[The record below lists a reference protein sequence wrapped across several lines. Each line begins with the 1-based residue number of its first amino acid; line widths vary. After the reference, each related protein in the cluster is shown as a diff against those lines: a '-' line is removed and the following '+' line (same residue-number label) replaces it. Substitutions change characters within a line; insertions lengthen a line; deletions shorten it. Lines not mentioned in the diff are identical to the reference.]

1 MSDTDNS
8 APTESATSWERK
20 ATTIKYVLQLA
31 FGSYTHIRTSS
42 DTSVVPD
49 RKAVTSA
56 VLTALLD
63 IDLTSSEITELYALF
78 SLAQLTAIRENAIID
93 NLSALLDLA
102 SELQNDE
109 RTEFLEKF
117 TVLNAQAK
125 ARESGA
131 VQADDGNGPIRSHRT
146 AKG

>member
-8 APTESATSWERK
+8 APAESATSWERK
-20 ATTIKYVLQLA
+20 ATTIKYILQLA
-31 FGSYTHIRTSS
+31 FGSYKHIRTSS

-49 RKAVTSA
+49 RKAVTNA

-117 TVLNAQAK
+117 TVLKAQAK
-125 ARESGA
+125 ARESAA
-131 VQADDGNGPIRSHRT
+131 V
-146 AKG
+146 

>member
-1 MSDTDNS
+1 MSDTKNS

-42 DTSVVPD
+42 DRSVVPD
-49 RKAVTSA
+49 RKAVTNA

-78 SLAQLTAIRENAIID
+78 SLAQLTVIRENAIID

-125 ARESGA
+125 ARESAA
-131 VQADDGNGPIRSHRT
+131 V
-146 AKG
+146 

>member
-1 MSDTDNS
+1 MAPTYFGIDRRGSQMSDTDNS
-8 APTESATSWERK
+8 APTESATSWERR

-49 RKAVTSA
+49 RKAVTNA

-102 SELQNDE
+102 SELQSDE

-125 ARESGA
+125 ARESAA
-131 VQADDGNGPIRSHRT
+131 V
-146 AKG
+146 